1 MVHLQLL
8 PRKPLLPRTGGA
20 DLLNQGRPLLLRFKD
35 AVDTIEALYFEC
47 NWLEILCLKCLR
59 AKCSVTGSVL
69 VTRLALSFT
78 FEPSALPTIREI
90 GLRLACQPQTLSQ
103 LWT

>member
-8 PRKPLLPRTGGA
+8 LRKHLLPRTGGA

-47 NWLEILCLKCLR
+47 NWLEICLKCFASEMLR
-59 AKCSVTGSVL
+59 DQVCSGYAPGSV
-69 VTRLALSFT
+69 
-78 FEPSALPTIREI
+78 I
-90 GLRLACQPQTLSQ
+90 
-103 LWT
+103 